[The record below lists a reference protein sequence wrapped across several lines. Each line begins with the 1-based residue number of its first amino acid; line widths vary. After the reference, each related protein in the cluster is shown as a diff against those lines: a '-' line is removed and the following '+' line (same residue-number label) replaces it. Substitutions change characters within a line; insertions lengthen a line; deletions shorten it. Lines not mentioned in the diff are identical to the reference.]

1 MPTVVFPYTKKGEE
15 NARAAAKEYSGKY
28 VSDKGNKG
36 GVGAMAG
43 FISSTKS
50 KGKTRSKKKE

>member
-28 VSDKGNKG
+28 VSGNKG